1 MSLGLHCMLTH
12 PEVLISYITTDF
24 VCIIELQDIFVVD
37 DDDEQ
42 MTEDMWR
49 EFERFE
55 AERNDELLQYHQQHE
70 Q

>member
-1 MSLGLHCMLTH
+1 MLTH
-12 PEVLISYITTDF
+12 PKVLFSYNTTEF